1 VDFVKFEIPEGPEWE
16 LLIAAVVV
24 LIGPLIVERL
34 RIPGLV
40 GLLFGGMV
48 VGPNVLGLTDPQG
61 GIVSQ
66 LGAIGLLYL
75 MFMAGL
81 DLDLNV
87 FAKVRNQAVT
97 FALMTFFGP
106 FALGFALGATIGYEL
121 GAAALLGSVFASHT
135 LVTYP
140 LIRSHGL
147 ATNRAV
153 AITVGATVI
162 TDTLALIVLA
172 VVSGQASGDA
182 SGVELISQVALG
194 LLILSFTCFVILP
207 WIGRIYFATIGR
219 GRVVRYTFAVAVLLT
234 GSAVAS
240 AVGIEPIVGAF
251 FAGLAINRLVPNESE
266 IMEHI
271 EFFGAALLI
280 PIFLVSVGTVID
292 PAKLVSPTTLGLA
305 LVFTVGAIGGK
316 TLAVLAARPAF
327 HLTWDELG
335 VVFSLSVSQAA
346 ATLAATFVG
355 LRLGLFD
362 TSAVNAIMLVI
373 VVSLVLSSFAASH
386 FSPRVPRPPIE
397 AEQVGRS
404 VLVLVE
410 RAAERDVLPV
420 IAARLAQADGGVIR
434 PVFVMTPGSE
444 PLTAQQTRDIEHE
457 IAGLRVDAK
466 IDVRHDRSLED
477 GVAHAA
483 ASFESSLVLMRSP
496 GTIESLAGSPDDLV
510 RRVEAPVALVTT
522 AGEAPQRVVLP
533 LDPTNVTR
541 PRSAVQAAVAV
552 TARLVRSGLPGVVVC
567 EHELA
572 PDLRN
577 LLGGVTEVRASVA
590 SWLTDSVGPSDVVV
604 VPGGRGGVATGA
616 RAERRAEQRGAT
628 VVIVTDREAL
638 DMRSDGSSIAA
649 PLTAG

>member
-1 VDFVKFEIPEGPEWE
+1 MDFVKFDIPEGPEWE

-66 LGAIGLLYL
+66 LGSDRPAVPDVHGR
-75 MFMAGL
+75 AGPRPERL
-81 DLDLNV
+81 RQGSQPGRH
-87 FAKVRNQAVT
+87 VRPHDVLRSRSRSDSRSAR
-97 FALMTFFGP
+97 P
-106 FALGFALGATIGYEL
+106 IGYEL

-172 VVSGQASGDA
+172 VVSGQASGDV
-182 SGVELISQVALG
+182 SGVELIPQVTLG
-194 LLILSFTCFVILP
+194 LLILSFTCFVIMP

-251 FAGLAINRLVPNESE
+251 FAGLAINRLVPNEGE

-271 EFFGAALLI
+271 EFFGVGAPDPDLLRLRGHRHR
-280 PIFLVSVGTVID
+280 PGEARVTDHARPRPGVHGRRDRRQDARRPGRSVRV
-292 PAKLVSPTTLGLA
+292 PPHLGRARRRLLA
-305 LVFTVGAIGGK
+305 LRVPGGGNAGGDVRR
-316 TLAVLAARPAF
+316 TA
-327 HLTWDELG
+327 
-335 VVFSLSVSQAA
+335 
-346 ATLAATFVG
+346 
-355 LRLGLFD
+355 LGLFD

-386 FSPRVPRPPIE
+386 FGPRVPRPPIE

-434 PVFVMTPGSE
+434 PVFVVTPGSE

-466 IDVRHDRSLED
+466 IDMRHDRSLED

-522 AGEAPQRVVLP
+522 VGEAPQRVVLP
-533 LDPTNVTR
+533 LIRRTSPARD
-541 PRSAVQAAVAV
+541 PRSKR
-552 TARLVRSGLPGVVVC
+552 RLP
-567 EHELA
+567 
-572 PDLRN
+572 
-577 LLGGVTEVRASVA
+577 
-590 SWLTDSVGPSDVVV
+590 
-604 VPGGRGGVATGA
+604 
-616 RAERRAEQRGAT
+616 
-628 VVIVTDREAL
+628 
-638 DMRSDGSSIAA
+638 
-649 PLTAG
+649 

>member
-1 VDFVKFEIPEGPEWE
+1 MQFVKFEIPEGPEWE

-61 GIVSQ
+61 GIVSL

-140 LIRSHGL
+140 LIRSYGL

-182 SGVELISQVALG
+182 SGFELISQVAIG
-194 LLILSFTCFVILP
+194 LAILSITCFVVLP
-207 WIGRIYFATIGR
+207 WIGRLYFATIGR

-271 EFFGAALLI
+271 EFFGSALLI

-292 PAKLVSPTTLGLA
+292 PAKLVSPSTLGLA
-305 LVFTVGAIGGK
+305 LVFIVGAIGGK
-316 TLAVLAARPAF
+316 TIAVLLARPAF

-373 VVSLVLSSFAASH
+373 VVSLILSSVAASH

-410 RAAERDVLPV
+410 RAAARDVLPA
-420 IAARLAQADGGVIR
+420 IAARLAQADGGVVR
-434 PVFVMTPGSE
+434 PVSWSPPAPSRSPRNRRATSSTRSPVTASMPRWTCATTGHWKTASPTPPHRSRARSSSCEARGRSR
-444 PLTAQQTRDIEHE
+444 PSPDRLTTSC
-457 IAGLRVDAK
+457 AGLRRLSPSPRRQEWLRSASSCHS
-466 IDVRHDRSLED
+466 IRPTPAAHDR
-477 GVAHAA
+477 
-483 ASFESSLVLMRSP
+483 RS
-496 GTIESLAGSPDDLV
+496 
-510 RRVEAPVALVTT
+510 RR
-522 AGEAPQRVVLP
+522 RLP
-533 LDPTNVTR
+533 
-541 PRSAVQAAVAV
+541 
-552 TARLVRSGLPGVVVC
+552 
-567 EHELA
+567 
-572 PDLRN
+572 
-577 LLGGVTEVRASVA
+577 
-590 SWLTDSVGPSDVVV
+590 
-604 VPGGRGGVATGA
+604 
-616 RAERRAEQRGAT
+616 
-628 VVIVTDREAL
+628 
-638 DMRSDGSSIAA
+638 
-649 PLTAG
+649 